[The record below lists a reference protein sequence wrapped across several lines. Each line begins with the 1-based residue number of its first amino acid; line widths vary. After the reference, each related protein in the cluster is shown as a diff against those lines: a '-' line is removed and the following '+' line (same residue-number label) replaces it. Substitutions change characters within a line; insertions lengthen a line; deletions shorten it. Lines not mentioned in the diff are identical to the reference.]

1 MTSSTTGNTDS
12 QKKPVRI
19 QERLSAYQRP
29 SRGRSIWQLCNTLIP
44 LVALWVVAW
53 WMLQFSFWLAVP
65 FMILASGFT
74 VRSFIIFHDCGHQA
88 FFRSRRANDFWGR
101 ITGVLTFTPYYYW
114 HASHARH
121 HATSGNLDKR
131 GFGDVWMMTLEEYK
145 ASSRS
150 MRFRYRLYRHPIVM
164 FLLGPFF
171 ITLMSHRLVRPGSS
185 RRERNSVW
193 LTNISVVL
201 LAAVVSWLIGWKA
214 YLLIQ
219 CLTLFFALVA
229 GVWLFYVQHQFEGV
243 YWERED
249 DWDFVTASLEGG
261 SFYHLPKV
269 LAWFSGN
276 IGYHHVHH
284 LNPRI
289 PNYNLPKCHHEIPK
303 LQQIKPV
310 RLITSLKSLRFRL
323 WDEQRS
329 RMVGFG
335 ALKQQRDLSRQ
346 A

>member
-1 MTSSTTGNTDS
+1 MTSSNPGTPKSET
-12 QKKPVRI
+12 KPARI

-44 LVALWVVAW
+44 YLGMWVLAW
-53 WMLQFSFWLAVP
+53 WTLQYSFWLTLP
-65 FMILASGFT
+65 FIVLTSGFT
-74 VRSFIIFHDCGHQA
+74 IRSFIIFHDCGHQA

-114 HASHARH
+114 HYSHAQH

-131 GFGDVWMMTLEEYK
+131 GFGDVWMMTVNEYK
-145 ASSRS
+145 ASTRLE
-150 MRFRYRLYRHPIVM
+150 RFKYRLYRHPFIM
-164 FLLGPFF
+164 FVLGPFF
-171 ITLMSHRLVRPGSS
+171 IALQSHRIVRPGSNQ
-185 RRERNSVW
+185 RERNSVW
-193 LTNISVVL
+193 LTNISVFAV
-201 LAAVVSWLIGWKA
+201 AAFVCWLIGWKA
-214 YLLIQ
+214 FLIIQ
-219 CLTLFFALVA
+219 SLTLFFALMV

-289 PNYNLPKCHHEIPK
+289 PNYNLPKCHHDIPK
-303 LQQIKPV
+303 LQEIKPV
-310 RLITSLKSLRFRL
+310 LLFSSLKSLRFRL
-323 WDEQRS
+323 WDEKSS

-335 ALKQQRDLSRQ
+335 ALKQRANL
-346 A
+346 AP